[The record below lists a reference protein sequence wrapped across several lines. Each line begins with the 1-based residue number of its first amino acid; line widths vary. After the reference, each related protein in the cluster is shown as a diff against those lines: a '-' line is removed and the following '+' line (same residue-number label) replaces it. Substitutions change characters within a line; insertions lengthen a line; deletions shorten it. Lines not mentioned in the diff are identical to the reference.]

1 MRQNSQI
8 IKVQYVSL
16 SSMCA
21 GRAQNIRSGRRTGT
35 MLQEQFFTLAV
46 DIKKGTPAE
55 LRSIHFTLYLSGI
68 EPINSIMLFQCEILI
83 CWQIFRLK

>member
-1 MRQNSQI
+1 
-8 IKVQYVSL
+8 
-16 SSMCA
+16 
-21 GRAQNIRSGRRTGT
+21 
-35 MLQEQFFTLAV
+35 MLQEQFFTLAA

-55 LRSIHFTLYLSGI
+55 LRSIHFTLYLSGT